1 LVLVN
6 VLILPD
12 KTKVFES
19 VATAEQKAIAVG
31 IVKEDVIFK

>member
-1 LVLVN
+1 VN

-19 VATAEQKAIAVG
+19 VATAEQKATALQ
-31 IVKEDVIFK
+31 IVKENIIFK